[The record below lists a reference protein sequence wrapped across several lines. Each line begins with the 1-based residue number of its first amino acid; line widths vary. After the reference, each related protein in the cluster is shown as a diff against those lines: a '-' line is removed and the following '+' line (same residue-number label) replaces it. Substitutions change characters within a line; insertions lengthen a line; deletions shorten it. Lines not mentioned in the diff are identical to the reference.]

1 MAIFDKFTKKDA
13 PVEAPESLQID
24 AQPGI
29 GYAPVSGRV
38 IRMTDVPDKVF
49 STEVLGKGCALWPD
63 SDVVYAPASG
73 WVGTAMG
80 HAVTVKSD
88 GGAEVL
94 IHVGVNTVN
103 LKGKGFT
110 NFVSE
115 GDRVVAGQ
123 PIIMM
128 DRKVI
133 SEAGYQDC
141 VVFAI
146 SNSDELEGV
155 ELTAGFS
162 EKVDAGA
169 PILKVTFK

>member
-1 MAIFDKFTKKDA
+1 MAIFDKFTKKEE
-13 PVEAPESLQID
+13 PVEIPESLQID

-63 SDVVYAPASG
+63 GDVVYAPANG
-73 WVGTAMG
+73 WVGTAVG
-80 HAVTVKSD
+80 HAITIKSD

-110 NFVSE
+110 NLVSD

-123 PIIMM
+123 PIIVM

-133 SEAGYQDC
+133 TEAGYQDC

-146 SNSDELEGV
+146 SNSADLADV
-155 ELTAGFS
+155 ELTAEFS

-169 PILKVTFK
+169 PVLKVTF

>member
-1 MAIFDKFTKKDA
+1 MAIFDKFTKKEET
-13 PVEAPESLQID
+13 VEIPESIQID
-24 AQPGI
+24 AQHGI

-63 SDVVYAPASG
+63 GDVVYAPANG

-80 HAVTVKSD
+80 HAITIKSD

-110 NFVSE
+110 NLVSD

-123 PIIMM
+123 PIIVM

-133 SEAGYQDC
+133 TEAGYQDC

-146 SNSDELEGV
+146 SNSADLADV
-155 ELTAGFS
+155 ELTADFS
-162 EKVDAGA
+162 EKVEAGD
-169 PILKVTFK
+169 PILKVTF

>member
-1 MAIFDKFTKKDA
+1 MAIFDKLTKKDA

-38 IRMTDVPDKVF
+38 IRMTDVPDKIF

-63 SDVVYAPASG
+63 GDVIYAPANG

-80 HAVTVKSD
+80 HAVTIKSD

-110 NFVSE
+110 NLVSDGE
-115 GDRVVAGQ
+115 RVVAGQ
-123 PIIMM
+123 PIIVM

-146 SNSDELEGV
+146 SNSADLADV
-155 ELTAGFS
+155 ELTADFS

-169 PILKVTFK
+169 PILKVTF

>member
-1 MAIFDKFTKKDA
+1 MAIFDKFTKKEE
-13 PVEAPESLQID
+13 PVEIPESLQID

-38 IRMTDVPDKVF
+38 IRMTDVPDKVV

-63 SDVVYAPASG
+63 GDVVYAPANG

-80 HAVTVKSD
+80 HAITIKSD

-110 NFVSE
+110 NLVSD

-123 PIIMM
+123 PIIVM

-133 SEAGYQDC
+133 TEAGYQDC

-146 SNSDELEGV
+146 SNSADLADV
-155 ELTAGFS
+155 ELTAEFS

-169 PILKVTFK
+169 PILKVTL

>member
-1 MAIFDKFTKKDA
+1 MAIFDKFTKKEES
-13 PVEAPESLQID
+13 VEIPESLQID

-63 SDVVYAPASG
+63 GDVVYAPASG

-80 HAVTVKSD
+80 HAVTIKSD

-110 NFVSE
+110 NLVSD

-123 PIIMM
+123 PIIVM

-133 SEAGYQDC
+133 TEAGYQDC

-146 SNSDELEGV
+146 SNSADLADV
-155 ELTAGFS
+155 ELTADFS
-162 EKVDAGA
+162 EKVEAGD
-169 PILKVTFK
+169 PILKVTF

>member
-1 MAIFDKFTKKDA
+1 MAIFDKFTKKEES
-13 PVEAPESLQID
+13 VEVPESLQID

-63 SDVVYAPASG
+63 GDVVYAPANG

-80 HAVTVKSD
+80 HAVTIKSD

-103 LKGKGFT
+103 LKGKGFA
-110 NFVSE
+110 NLVSD

-123 PIIMM
+123 PIIVM

-133 SEAGYQDC
+133 TEAGYQDC

-146 SNSDELEGV
+146 SNSADLADV
-155 ELTAGFS
+155 ELTAEFS
-162 EKVDAGA
+162 EKVEAGA
-169 PILKVTFK
+169 PILKVTF

>member
-1 MAIFDKFTKKDA
+1 MAFFDKFTKKEE
-13 PVEAPESLQID
+13 PVEIPESLQID

-63 SDVVYAPASG
+63 GDVVYAPANG

-80 HAVTVKSD
+80 HAITIKSD
-88 GGAEVL
+88 GGAEAL

-110 NFVSE
+110 NLVSD

-123 PIIMM
+123 PIIVM

-133 SEAGYQDC
+133 TEAGYQDC

-146 SNSDELEGV
+146 SNSADLADV
-155 ELTAGFS
+155 ELTAEFS

-169 PILKVTFK
+169 PILKVTF

>member
-1 MAIFDKFTKKDA
+1 MAIFDKFTKKEE
-13 PVEAPESLQID
+13 PVEIPESLQID

-63 SDVVYAPASG
+63 GDVVYAPANG
-73 WVGTAMG
+73 WVGTAVG
-80 HAVTVKSD
+80 HAITIKSD

-110 NFVSE
+110 NLVSD

-123 PIIMM
+123 PIIVM

-133 SEAGYQDC
+133 TEAGYQDC

-146 SNSDELEGV
+146 SNSADLADV
-155 ELTAGFS
+155 ELTAEFS

-169 PILKVTFK
+169 PILKVTF

>member
-1 MAIFDKFTKKDA
+1 MAIFDKFTKKEE
-13 PVEAPESLQID
+13 PVEIPESLQID

-63 SDVVYAPASG
+63 GDVVYAPANG

-80 HAVTVKSD
+80 HAITIKSD
-88 GGAEVL
+88 GGVEVL

-110 NFVSE
+110 NLVSD

-123 PIIMM
+123 PIIVM

-133 SEAGYQDC
+133 TEAGYQDC

-146 SNSDELEGV
+146 SNSADLADV
-155 ELTAGFS
+155 ELTAEFS

-169 PILKVTFK
+169 PVLKVTF

>member
-1 MAIFDKFTKKDA
+1 MAIFDKFTKKEES
-13 PVEAPESLQID
+13 VEIPESLQID
-24 AQPGI
+24 AKPGI

-63 SDVVYAPASG
+63 GDVVYAPANG

-80 HAVTVKSD
+80 HAITIKSD
-88 GGAEVL
+88 GGVEVL

-110 NFVSE
+110 NLVSD

-123 PIIMM
+123 PIIVM

-133 SEAGYQDC
+133 TEAGYQDC
-141 VVFAI
+141 VVFAV
-146 SNSDELEGV
+146 SNSADLTDV
-155 ELTAGFS
+155 ELTADFS

-169 PILKVTFK
+169 PILKVTF

>member
-1 MAIFDKFTKKDA
+1 MAIFDKFTKKEES
-13 PVEAPESLQID
+13 VEVPESLQID

-63 SDVVYAPASG
+63 GDVVYAPANG

-80 HAVTVKSD
+80 HAVTIKSD

-110 NFVSE
+110 NLVSD

-123 PIIMM
+123 PIIVM

-133 SEAGYQDC
+133 TEAGYQDC

-146 SNSDELEGV
+146 SNSADLADV
-155 ELTAGFS
+155 ELTAEFS
-162 EKVDAGA
+162 EKVEAGA
-169 PILKVTFK
+169 PILKVTF

>member
-1 MAIFDKFTKKDA
+1 MAIFDKFTKKEET
-13 PVEAPESLQID
+13 VEIPESIQID
-24 AQPGI
+24 AQHGI

-63 SDVVYAPASG
+63 GDVVYAPASG

-80 HAVTVKSD
+80 HAVTIKSD

-110 NFVSE
+110 NLVSD

-123 PIIMM
+123 PIIVM

-133 SEAGYQDC
+133 TEAGYQDC

-146 SNSDELEGV
+146 SNSADLADV
-155 ELTAGFS
+155 ELTADFS
-162 EKVDAGA
+162 EKVEAGD
-169 PILKVTFK
+169 PILKVTF

>member
-1 MAIFDKFTKKDA
+1 MAIFDKLTKKDA
-13 PVEAPESLQID
+13 PVEVPESLQID

-63 SDVVYAPASG
+63 GDVIYAPANG

-80 HAVTVKSD
+80 HAVTIKSD

-110 NFVSE
+110 NLVSDGE
-115 GDRVVAGQ
+115 RVVAGQ
-123 PIIMM
+123 PIIVM

-141 VVFAI
+141 VVFAV
-146 SNSDELEGV
+146 SNSADLADV
-155 ELTAGFS
+155 ELTADFS

-169 PILKVTFK
+169 PILKVTF

>member
-1 MAIFDKFTKKDA
+1 MAIFDKFTKKEES
-13 PVEAPESLQID
+13 VEIPESLQID

-63 SDVVYAPASG
+63 GDVVYAPANG

-80 HAVTVKSD
+80 HAITIKSD
-88 GGAEVL
+88 GGVEVL
-94 IHVGVNTVN
+94 VHVGVNTVN

-110 NFVSE
+110 NLVSD

-123 PIIMM
+123 PIIVM

-133 SEAGYQDC
+133 TEAGYQDC

-146 SNSDELEGV
+146 SNSADLADV
-155 ELTAGFS
+155 ELTAEFS
-162 EKVDAGA
+162 EKVEAGA
-169 PILKVTFK
+169 PILKVTF

>member
-1 MAIFDKFTKKDA
+1 MAIFDKFTKKEES
-13 PVEAPESLQID
+13 VEIPESLQID

-63 SDVVYAPASG
+63 GDVVYAPANG

-80 HAVTVKSD
+80 HAITIKSD
-88 GGAEVL
+88 GGVEVL
-94 IHVGVNTVN
+94 VHVGVNTVN

-110 NFVSE
+110 NLVSD

-123 PIIMM
+123 PIIVM

-133 SEAGYQDC
+133 TEAGYQDC

-146 SNSDELEGV
+146 SNSGDLADV
-155 ELTAGFS
+155 ELTADFS

-169 PILKVTFK
+169 PILKVTF

>member
-1 MAIFDKFTKKDA
+1 MAIFDKFTKKEES
-13 PVEAPESLQID
+13 VEIPESLQID

-63 SDVVYAPASG
+63 GDVVYAPANG
-73 WVGTAMG
+73 WVGTAVG
-80 HAVTVKSD
+80 HAITIKSD

-110 NFVSE
+110 NLVSD

-123 PIIMM
+123 PIIVM

-133 SEAGYQDC
+133 TEAGYQDC

-146 SNSDELEGV
+146 SNSADLADV
-155 ELTAGFS
+155 ELTAEFS

-169 PILKVTFK
+169 PILKVTF

>member
-1 MAIFDKFTKKDA
+1 MAIFDKFTKKEES
-13 PVEAPESLQID
+13 VEIPESLQID

-63 SDVVYAPASG
+63 GDVVYAPANG

-80 HAVTVKSD
+80 HAITIKSD
-88 GGAEVL
+88 GGVEVL
-94 IHVGVNTVN
+94 VHVGVNTVN

-110 NFVSE
+110 NLVSD

-123 PIIMM
+123 PIIVM

-133 SEAGYQDC
+133 TEAGYQDC

-146 SNSDELEGV
+146 SNSADLADV
-155 ELTAGFS
+155 ELTAEFS

-169 PILKVTFK
+169 PVLKVTF

>member
-1 MAIFDKFTKKDA
+1 MAIFDKFSKKEDS
-13 PVEAPESLQID
+13 VEIPESIQID

-63 SDVVYAPASG
+63 SDVVYAPANG

-80 HAVTVKSD
+80 HAITIKSD

-110 NFVSE
+110 NLVSE
-115 GDRVVAGQ
+115 GERVVAGQ
-123 PIIMM
+123 PIIQM

-133 SEAGYQDC
+133 TEAGYQDC
-141 VVFAI
+141 VVFAV
-146 SNSDELEGV
+146 SNSDQLADV

-162 EKVDAGA
+162 EKVEAGA
-169 PILKVTFK
+169 PVLKVTF

>member
-1 MAIFDKFTKKDA
+1 MAIFDKFTKKEES
-13 PVEAPESLQID
+13 VEIPESLQID

-63 SDVVYAPASG
+63 GNVVYAPANG

-80 HAVTVKSD
+80 HAITIKSD
-88 GGAEVL
+88 GGVEVL
-94 IHVGVNTVN
+94 VHVGVNTVN

-110 NFVSE
+110 NLVSD

-123 PIIMM
+123 PIIVM

-146 SNSDELEGV
+146 SNSADLADV
-155 ELTAGFS
+155 ELTADFS

-169 PILKVTFK
+169 PILKVTF

>member
-1 MAIFDKFTKKDA
+1 MAIFDKFTKKEES
-13 PVEAPESLQID
+13 VEIPESLQID
-24 AQPGI
+24 AKPGI

-63 SDVVYAPASG
+63 GNVVYAPASG

-80 HAVTVKSD
+80 HAITIKSD

-110 NFVSE
+110 NLVSD

-123 PIIMM
+123 PIIVM

-133 SEAGYQDC
+133 TEAGYQDC

-146 SNSDELEGV
+146 SNSADLTDV
-155 ELTAGFS
+155 ELTAEFS

-169 PILKVTFK
+169 PILKVTF

>member
-1 MAIFDKFTKKDA
+1 MAIFDKFTKKEET
-13 PVEAPESLQID
+13 VEIPESIQID
-24 AQPGI
+24 AQHGI

-63 SDVVYAPASG
+63 GDVVYAPANG

-80 HAVTVKSD
+80 HAVTIKSD

-110 NFVSE
+110 NLVSD

-123 PIIMM
+123 PIIVM

-133 SEAGYQDC
+133 TEAGYQDC

-146 SNSDELEGV
+146 SNSADLADV
-155 ELTAGFS
+155 ELTADFS
-162 EKVDAGA
+162 EKVEAGD
-169 PILKVTFK
+169 PILKVTF

>member
-1 MAIFDKFTKKDA
+1 MAIFDKFTKKEE
-13 PVEAPESLQID
+13 PVEIPESLQID

-63 SDVVYAPASG
+63 GNVVYAPANG
-73 WVGTAMG
+73 WVGTAVG
-80 HAVTVKSD
+80 HAITIKSD

-110 NFVSE
+110 NLVSD

-123 PIIMM
+123 PIIVM
-128 DRKVI
+128 DRKI
-133 SEAGYQDC
+133 ITEAGYQDC

-146 SNSDELEGV
+146 SNSADLADV
-155 ELTAGFS
+155 ELTAEFS
-162 EKVDAGA
+162 EKVEAGA
-169 PILKVTFK
+169 PILKVTF

>member
-1 MAIFDKFTKKDA
+1 MAIFDKFSKKEDS
-13 PVEAPESLQID
+13 VEIPESLQID

-63 SDVVYAPASG
+63 GDVVYAPANG

-80 HAVTVKSD
+80 HAITIKSD

-110 NFVSE
+110 NLVSE
-115 GDRVVAGQ
+115 GERVVAGQ
-123 PIIMM
+123 PIIVM

-133 SEAGYQDC
+133 TEAGYQDC

-146 SNSDELEGV
+146 SNSADLTDV
-155 ELTAGFS
+155 ELTAEFS

-169 PILKVTFK
+169 PILKVTF

>member
-1 MAIFDKFTKKDA
+1 MAIFDKLTKKDA
-13 PVEAPESLQID
+13 PVEVPESLQID

-38 IRMTDVPDKVF
+38 IRMTDVPDKIF

-63 SDVVYAPASG
+63 GDVIYAPANG

-80 HAVTVKSD
+80 HAVTIKSD

-110 NFVSE
+110 NLVSDGE
-115 GDRVVAGQ
+115 RVVAGQ
-123 PIIMM
+123 PIIVM

-146 SNSDELEGV
+146 SNSADLADV
-155 ELTAGFS
+155 ELTADFS

-169 PILKVTFK
+169 PILKVTF

>member
-1 MAIFDKFTKKDA
+1 MAIFDKFSKKEDS
-13 PVEAPESLQID
+13 VEIPESLQID

-63 SDVVYAPASG
+63 GDVVYAPANG

-80 HAVTVKSD
+80 HAITIKSD

-110 NFVSE
+110 NLVSD

-123 PIIMM
+123 PIIVM

-133 SEAGYQDC
+133 TEAGYQDC

-146 SNSDELEGV
+146 SNSGDLADV
-155 ELTAGFS
+155 ELTADFS

-169 PILKVTFK
+169 PILKVTF

>member
-1 MAIFDKFTKKDA
+1 MALFDKFTKKDA
-13 PVEAPESLQID
+13 PAVEPPASIAID

-80 HAVTVKSD
+80 HAVTIKSD

-141 VVFAI
+141 VVLAI
-146 SNSDELEGV
+146 SNSDELADV
-155 ELTAGFS
+155 ELTAGYS
-162 EKVDAGA
+162 EKVEAGA
-169 PILKVTFK
+169 PVLKVTF

>member
-1 MAIFDKFTKKDA
+1 MAISDKLTKKDA
-13 PVEAPESLQID
+13 PVEVPESLQID
-24 AQPGI
+24 VQPGI

-38 IRMTDVPDKVF
+38 IRMTDVPDKIF

-63 SDVVYAPASG
+63 GDVIYAPANG

-80 HAVTVKSD
+80 HAVTIKSD

-110 NFVSE
+110 NLVSDGE
-115 GDRVVAGQ
+115 RVVAGQ
-123 PIIMM
+123 PIIVM

-141 VVFAI
+141 VVFAV
-146 SNSDELEGV
+146 SNSADLADV
-155 ELTAGFS
+155 ELTADFS

-169 PILKVTFK
+169 PILKVTF

>member
-1 MAIFDKFTKKDA
+1 MAIFDKFTKKEQ
-13 PVEAPESLQID
+13 PVEIPESIQVE

-29 GYAPVSGRV
+29 GYAPISDRV

-49 STEVLGKGCALWPD
+49 STEILGKGCAIWPD
-63 SDVVYAPASG
+63 GDVVYAPASG

-80 HAVTVKSD
+80 HAVTIKSD

-94 IHVGVNTVN
+94 VHVGVNTVN

-110 NFVSE
+110 NLVSD

-123 PIIMM
+123 PIIVM

-133 SEAGYQDC
+133 TEAGYQDC
-141 VVFAI
+141 VILAI
-146 SNSDELEGV
+146 SNSDELAGV

-162 EKVDAGA
+162 EKVEAGA
-169 PILKVTFK
+169 SILKVEFK

>member
-1 MAIFDKFTKKDA
+1 MALFDRFSKKDA
-13 PVEAPESLQID
+13 PVEAPASLAID

-63 SDVVYAPASG
+63 GDVIYAPASG
-73 WVGTAMG
+73 WVASAMS
-80 HAVTVKSD
+80 HAVSIKSD

-94 IHVGVNTVN
+94 VHVGVNTVN

-110 NFVSE
+110 SFVSE
-115 GDRVVAGQ
+115 GERVVAGQ
-123 PIIMM
+123 PLIKM

-133 SEAGYQDC
+133 TEAGYQDC
-141 VVFAI
+141 VVLAI
-146 SNSDELEGV
+146 SNSDELAGV
-155 ELTAGFS
+155 ELTAGYS
-162 EKVDAGA
+162 EKVEAGA
-169 PILKVTFK
+169 PVLKVTFK

>member
-63 SDVVYAPASG
+63 GDVVYAPANG

-80 HAVTVKSD
+80 HAITIKSD
-88 GGAEVL
+88 GGVEVL
-94 IHVGVNTVN
+94 VHVGVNTVN
-103 LKGKGFT
+103 LKGKGVT
-110 NFVSE
+110 NLVSD

-123 PIIMM
+123 PIIVM

-133 SEAGYQDC
+133 TEAGYQDC

-146 SNSDELEGV
+146 SNSADLADV
-155 ELTAGFS
+155 ELTAEFS

-169 PILKVTFK
+169 PILKVTF

>member
-1 MAIFDKFTKKDA
+1 MAIFDKLTKKDA
-13 PVEAPESLQID
+13 PVEVPESLQID
-24 AQPGI
+24 VQPGI

-38 IRMTDVPDKVF
+38 IRMTDVPDKIF

-63 SDVVYAPASG
+63 GDVIYAPANG

-80 HAVTVKSD
+80 HAVTIKSD

-110 NFVSE
+110 NLVSDGE
-115 GDRVVAGQ
+115 RVVAGQ
-123 PIIMM
+123 PIIVM

-141 VVFAI
+141 VVFAV
-146 SNSDELEGV
+146 SNSADLADV
-155 ELTAGFS
+155 ELTADFS

-169 PILKVTFK
+169 PILKVTF

>member
-1 MAIFDKFTKKDA
+1 MAIFDKLTKKDA
-13 PVEAPESLQID
+13 PVEVPESLQID

-38 IRMTDVPDKVF
+38 IRMTDVPDKIF

-63 SDVVYAPASG
+63 GDVVYAPANG

-80 HAVTVKSD
+80 HAVTIKSD
-88 GGAEVL
+88 GGAEAL

-110 NFVSE
+110 NLVSDGE
-115 GDRVVAGQ
+115 RVVAGQ
-123 PIIMM
+123 PIIVM

-146 SNSDELEGV
+146 SNSADLADV
-155 ELTAGFS
+155 ELTADFS

-169 PILKVTFK
+169 PILKVTF

>member
-1 MAIFDKFTKKDA
+1 
-13 PVEAPESLQID
+13 
-24 AQPGI
+24 
-29 GYAPVSGRV
+29 
-38 IRMTDVPDKVF
+38 
-49 STEVLGKGCALWPD
+49 
-63 SDVVYAPASG
+63 
-73 WVGTAMG
+73 MG
-80 HAVTVKSD
+80 HAVTIKSD

-110 NFVSE
+110 NLVSDGE
-115 GDRVVAGQ
+115 RVVAGQ
-123 PIIMM
+123 PIIVM

-146 SNSDELEGV
+146 SNSADLADV
-155 ELTAGFS
+155 ELTADFS

-169 PILKVTFK
+169 PILKVTF

>member
-1 MAIFDKFTKKDA
+1 MAIFDKFGKKEES
-13 PVEAPESLQID
+13 VETPEALAID

-49 STEVLGKGCALWPD
+49 STEILGKGCALWPD
-63 SDVVYAPASG
+63 SDYVYAPASG

-80 HAVTVKSD
+80 HAVTIKSD
-88 GGAEVL
+88 AGAEVR

-110 NFVSE
+110 NYVSE

-123 PIIMM
+123 PIIKM

-133 SEAGYQDC
+133 TEAGYQDC
-141 VVFAI
+141 VVLAI
-146 SNSDELEGV
+146 SNSADLADV

-162 EKVDAGA
+162 EKVEAGD
-169 PILKVTFK
+169 PILKVTF

>member
-1 MAIFDKFTKKDA
+1 MAIFDRFTKKDA
-13 PVEAPESLQID
+13 TVEPPASIEID

-63 SDVVYAPASG
+63 GDVVYAPASG
-73 WVGTAMG
+73 WVGTVMG
-80 HAVTVKSD
+80 HAVTIKSD

-110 NFVSE
+110 NFVSD

-123 PIIMM
+123 PIIQM

-133 SEAGYQDC
+133 TDAGYQDC
-141 VVFAI
+141 VVMAI

-162 EKVDAGA
+162 EKVDAGT